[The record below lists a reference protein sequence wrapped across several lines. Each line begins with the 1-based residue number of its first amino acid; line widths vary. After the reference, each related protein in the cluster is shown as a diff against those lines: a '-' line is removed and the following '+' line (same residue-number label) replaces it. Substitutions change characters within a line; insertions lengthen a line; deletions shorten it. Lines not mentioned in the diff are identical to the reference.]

1 MASSKAQPRWESEP
15 FGALPDGR
23 EVRRYTLVNS
33 RGLTARV
40 INLGGILTELHVPDR
55 TGRLADVVLGFDRL
69 APYVAD
75 HPHFG
80 AITGRVA
87 NRIAHGRFT
96 LDGRDYQLARNNGP
110 HHLHGGP
117 TGFVKRWWA
126 IEPVERAGEVALRLT
141 YRSADGEEQY
151 PGNLDVTVEYALTE
165 ANELRIDYTAV
176 TDAPTLCNLTNHSY
190 FNLAGA
196 GNIRDHVLQ
205 LNADHYTPSDA
216 TLIPTGEILPVAG
229 TPMDFTRPAPIGARF
244 DQLTGDPRGYDH
256 NYVINR
262 SAEGLALAAR
272 VRDPASGRVMEVR
285 TTEPGVQ
292 LYTGNFLDGSLTG
305 KGGQR
310 YERHAGFCLETQHYP
325 DAPHHP
331 NFPSIV
337 LRPGAT
343 YRQTTVHRFLAE

>member
-1 MASSKAQPRWESEP
+1 MKIENEH
-15 FGALPDGR
+15 FGQAGGEDVDL
-23 EVRRYTLVNS
+23 YTLQND
-33 RGLTARV
+33 RGMLVRIITY
-40 INLGGILTELHVPDR
+40 GGIITHLQVPDR
-55 TGRLADVVLGFDRL
+55 EGHPRDVVLGFDELTSYLRGH
-69 APYVAD
+69 PY
-75 HPHFG
+75 FG
-80 AITGRVA
+80 TITGRYA
-87 NRIAHGRFT
+87 GRIAGGRFD
-96 LDGRDYQLARNNGP
+96 LDGHTYELARNDGDN
-110 HHLHGGP
+110 HLHGGLRGFDKVVWEAATRKDP
-117 TGFVKRWWA
+117 THVSL
-126 IEPVERAGEVALRLT
+126 ILSYLSPHM
-141 YRSADGEEQY
+141 EEGY
-151 PGNLDVTVEYALTE
+151 PGNLKVRVIYTLMEDNVLEITYEAETDRPTVL
-165 ANELRIDYTAV
+165 
-176 TDAPTLCNLTNHSY
+176 NLTNHSY

-305 KGGQR
+305 KGGRR

>member
-55 TGRLADVVLGFDRL
+55 TGQLADVVLGFDRL

-117 TGFVKRWWA
+117 TGFGVFGFKVPDLFADDLLAVSRREQVN
-126 IEPVERAGEVALRLT
+126 IQRIDGQLALRQFELV
-141 YRSADGEEQY
+141 RNLSRPNDNPEQRCASARPWETLSLRVGAPALES
-151 PGNLDVTVEYALTE
+151 PSTV
-165 ANELRIDYTAV
+165 R
-176 TDAPTLCNLTNHSY
+176 
-190 FNLAGA
+190 
-196 GNIRDHVLQ
+196 
-205 LNADHYTPSDA
+205 
-216 TLIPTGEILPVAG
+216 
-229 TPMDFTRPAPIGARF
+229 M
-244 DQLTGDPRGYDH
+244 
-256 NYVINR
+256 
-262 SAEGLALAAR
+262 
-272 VRDPASGRVMEVR
+272 
-285 TTEPGVQ
+285 
-292 LYTGNFLDGSLTG
+292 
-305 KGGQR
+305 
-310 YERHAGFCLETQHYP
+310 
-325 DAPHHP
+325 
-331 NFPSIV
+331 
-337 LRPGAT
+337 
-343 YRQTTVHRFLAE
+343 